1 MSEEI
6 NNNGKSYTI
15 LIAEDNEVNMFFLK
29 TLLKINYPDIILL
42 EAQDGE
48 KVMNIFSQLKPD
60 LIFLDLSLPLI
71 DGYDLAKYIKRSDT
85 LKKDVPVIV
94 LTASDSQKVK
104 DHLKKI
110 GIETYIRKPA
120 SREIIIDAVNKHL
133 SLV

>member
-1 MSEEI
+1 MPEEN
-6 NNNGKSYTI
+6 NNNGKSFTI

-71 DGYDLAKYIKRSDT
+71 DGYDIAKYIKKSDT
-85 LKKDVPVIV
+85 LRDVPVIV

-104 DHLKKI
+104 DHLLKI
-110 GIETYIRKPA
+110 GIESYIRKPA
-120 SREIIIDAVNKHL
+120 SREVIIEAVNKHL
-133 SLV
+133 YTV